1 MRPTAVSYFLDPGA
15 VLTQPNK
22 DSYKIL
28 ADVPLYYP
36 SQKLSFSRNLAILTS
51 RSHTR
56 VLDPSRFEPRVRP
69 GGPEEAALTEAD
81 LHLDDADAWTEVLD
95 EKKRWLLDHA
105 ASESETPA
113 SMGAMATI
121 PLEDV
126 EEDTVFNAAMSH
138 GMLLRV
144 GNKERLR
151 VWRLKPTSLP
161 ERNREIWL

>member
-1 MRPTAVSYFLDPGA
+1 
-15 VLTQPNK
+15 
-22 DSYKIL
+22 
-28 ADVPLYYP
+28 
-36 SQKLSFSRNLAILTS
+36 
-51 RSHTR
+51 
-56 VLDPSRFEPRVRP
+56 
-69 GGPEEAALTEAD
+69 

-95 EKKRWLLDHA
+95 EKKRWLLDQA

-113 SMGAMATI
+113 SMGVMATI

-151 VWRLKPTSLP
+151 VWRLKPTS
-161 ERNREIWL
+161 